1 MVATN
6 ARLGALELLRAVAEG
21 EPGRCLAAFYGG
33 EGERGG
39 GEDDMG
45 GATRAVAIAAGLE
58 GARILVPWVVLTE
71 LDGLKAGSGRA
82 GFLARE
88 AARFLDE
95 AFALGR
101 VDGQT
106 MVRAR
111 AADLEHGD
119 GSGTACPDDRVLQCA
134 LQERGEGVAVVLLT
148 SDAVLRAKATF
159 HGLRA
164 EPPPPCPEKLAAL
177 LEDVR
182 QATALTP
189 SSSGPL
195 AVSGGSVSRPAGPPG
210 REASPGAVPVPVL
223 VAGTERDGAAP
234 PRDWEGYA
242 VAGLDA
248 VATAGGAFCKERFV
262 ECFGQETWEDVICCR
277 PPWASPEVLRIL
289 CKHWI
294 SVFQEVLPRRVRNL
308 VEQLAKAEKALSE
321 TASDEVPE
329 HQALHVLNLSL
340 QLIRA
345 FGQSPTPTRACRGA
359 CSAAE
364 AELEALLQQASD
376 RTPGS
381 PLNQQRS
388 SPSSPA
394 LARGGCLATESF
406 GEQAAS
412 LPFRPVDRASSG
424 VSKQPGSAGGK
435 AGGAAGEAAMDI
447 DG

>member
-1 MVATN
+1 
-6 ARLGALELLRAVAEG
+6 
-21 EPGRCLAAFYGG
+21 
-33 EGERGG
+33 
-39 GEDDMG
+39 MG
-45 GATRAVAIAAGLE
+45 GAARAAEVAAGLE

-111 AADLEHGD
+111 AAELEHGD
-119 GSGTACPDDRVLQCA
+119 GSATACPDDRVLQCA
-134 LQERGEGVAVVLLT
+134 LFERGEGVAVVLLT
-148 SDAVLRAKATF
+148 SDAVLRAKAAA

-182 QATALTP
+182 HATVRTP
-189 SSSGPL
+189 SPSGSL
-195 AVSGGSVSRPAGPPG
+195 AVSGSDGGGGGPAGPPG
-210 REASPGAVPVPVL
+210 REASPGAVPVPVS
-223 VAGTERDGAAP
+223 VAGEERDAT

-248 VATAGGAFCKERFV
+248 VATAGGVFCVERFV
-262 ECFGQETWEDVICCR
+262 ECFGQESWEDIICCR
-277 PPWASPEVLRIL
+277 PPWGPPEVLRIL

-294 SVFQEVLPRRVRNL
+294 AVFQEVLPRRGRDL
-308 VEQLAKAEKALSE
+308 AGQLAKAERALSE
-321 TASDEVPE
+321 TASGEVPE
-329 HQALHVLNLSL
+329 LQALHVLNLSL

-364 AELEALLQQASD
+364 AQLEALLQQASG

-381 PLNQQRS
+381 PRIQQRC
-388 SPSSPA
+388 SPRSPD
-394 LARGGCLATESF
+394 LARWGRPVSERG

-412 LPFRPVDRASSG
+412 LPFRPVERAASG
-424 VSKQPGSAGGK
+424 ASERAGSAGGSAGGR

-447 DG
+447 G